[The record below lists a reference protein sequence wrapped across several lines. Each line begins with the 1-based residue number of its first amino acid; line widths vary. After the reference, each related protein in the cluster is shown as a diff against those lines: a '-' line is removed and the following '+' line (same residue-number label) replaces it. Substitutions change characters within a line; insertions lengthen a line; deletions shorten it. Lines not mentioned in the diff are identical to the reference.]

1 MSLHLTVAGSLEPL
15 VDVLAEELSRPLADP
30 FAAELVVVPSDGI
43 GTWLDAQLS
52 RRLGATAGLHN
63 GIVANLRHVFPAS
76 IVGRALG
83 EHDRD
88 HLSAWGTG
96 PLTWAVHD
104 ILRDRGAEFDQS
116 AELSRARTIADL
128 FDRYSLHRST
138 MVRRWSGDHVD
149 DAWSTGA
156 GSAGVSA
163 STGVDVD
170 AFGAALD
177 PLQLW
182 QPQLWRAVQQQL
194 DAPTDAQRLAAC
206 VEAIRSGALDL
217 RVERDFPERIFVFG
231 LASLP
236 SSHLSVL
243 TAVSTQL
250 EVHVLAPVPS
260 PQRWGTVR
268 SRLTLP
274 LRPPEPRSDETLP
287 AVAGHPLVTGWG
299 RAIRESHVLL
309 LDAAASVPSHITGL
323 DAPSPSPESTESP
336 TLLQQLQHDIRA
348 DRPLVTDLTGLTPD
362 PVAAHFSDPR
372 PTFSDPRPTFVDPRP
387 TVAEHDRSLQWHRAH
402 GAARQVEI
410 LRDALLHLLDDPA
423 IAADGSEP
431 INPRDIAVLCT
442 DVGRFAPLIE
452 ATFAGDPEHGVPAIP
467 VRVADRTLRADSA
480 LTDAVGAIL
489 DLLDGRFR
497 LSQVLDFASR
507 PPVQLQFGLDPSS
520 LATLETWAVA
530 TNVHWGLDADDHAAF
545 GLPADPPVH
554 TWAAG
559 LDQLLLGSVM
569 ADAGP
574 RLVLD
579 SVVPFPDVEGAG
591 VAVAGAF
598 AELLRVLQRTTSALR
613 QPATVVAWSAHL
625 LEAVHALCAVPD
637 DDMWRWHSVDSA
649 ITTFA
654 DEACLHGHPRDTV
667 HDPAELAALLR
678 SRLDAGGGRPRFG
691 TGVVTVS
698 ALTAQ
703 RGIPHRVICLLG
715 LDDDLGSASVAAT
728 DDLLAAQPCI
738 GDRDARSEH
747 RAQLLDALLAATDR
761 LLLFSTGRDIRTNAP
776 LAPPVAVAELLEVID
791 ATMRAPDG
799 ARVSSHLTFDH
810 PRQAWSDLA
819 FVPGMLGAPGPWS
832 YDRGARTAAL
842 ARRSEV
848 EPVSFFDAPLPD
860 AVDVERVPLTRV
872 LIAAREPVQVLLRER
887 LGLSL
892 TEHESTIDDQIPL
905 ALDAITQWAI
915 ADELLQARL
924 ALGPAEPADPQWRR
938 RERARGSVPPG
949 SFGDD
954 ILDTVGGRV
963 DGLLA
968 ALVGLLDHRPYAPR
982 TVAVRVD
989 AITEHGPRVLEGNIT
1004 GVCDDL
1010 IVAVSPSRL
1019 ADHTILSALLRVA
1032 ALTLH
1037 DPGRRYEAITIGR
1050 PRESKSEAIAWQRVA
1065 LLDPA
1070 SAGEVLGVFVDLA
1083 RRSLA
1088 DAVPAFPAVTRALF
1102 LDDRK
1107 SASAAWSSTTGDSR
1121 RIGERHSRFTSFIPE
1136 FQCDFADL
1144 LLLPARP
1151 DEAWAGAG
1159 APRLAQWAERLWGT
1173 VARHAEVVE
1182 TNAPAAGTDGSD
1194 GSTDDGDGA

>member
-149 DAWSTGA
+149 DAWSAGA
-156 GSAGVSA
+156 
-163 STGVDVD
+163 GVDVD

-667 HDPAELAALLR
+667 HDPAELAALLGGD
-678 SRLDAGGGRPRFG
+678 LMAGFTNLVQLAGITPGIPG
-691 TGVVTVS
+691 
-698 ALTAQ
+698 LTA
-703 RGIPHRVICLLG
+703 
-715 LDDDLGSASVAAT
+715 
-728 DDLLAAQPCI
+728 
-738 GDRDARSEH
+738 
-747 RAQLLDALLAATDR
+747 
-761 LLLFSTGRDIRTNAP
+761 
-776 LAPPVAVAELLEVID
+776 
-791 ATMRAPDG
+791 
-799 ARVSSHLTFDH
+799 
-810 PRQAWSDLA
+810 
-819 FVPGMLGAPGPWS
+819 
-832 YDRGARTAAL
+832 AAL
-842 ARRSEV
+842 AAEMAAPDNAPMRNATRRV
-848 EPVSFFDAPLPD
+848 V
-860 AVDVERVPLTRV
+860 
-872 LIAAREPVQVLLRER
+872 
-887 LGLSL
+887 
-892 TEHESTIDDQIPL
+892 
-905 ALDAITQWAI
+905 
-915 ADELLQARL
+915 AD
-924 ALGPAEPADPQWRR
+924 
-938 RERARGSVPPG
+938 
-949 SFGDD
+949 
-954 ILDTVGGRV
+954 
-963 DGLLA
+963 
-968 ALVGLLDHRPYAPR
+968 
-982 TVAVRVD
+982 
-989 AITEHGPRVLEGNIT
+989 
-1004 GVCDDL
+1004 
-1010 IVAVSPSRL
+1010 
-1019 ADHTILSALLRVA
+1019 
-1032 ALTLH
+1032 
-1037 DPGRRYEAITIGR
+1037 
-1050 PRESKSEAIAWQRVA
+1050 
-1065 LLDPA
+1065 
-1070 SAGEVLGVFVDLA
+1070 
-1083 RRSLA
+1083 
-1088 DAVPAFPAVTRALF
+1088 
-1102 LDDRK
+1102 
-1107 SASAAWSSTTGDSR
+1107 
-1121 RIGERHSRFTSFIPE
+1121 
-1136 FQCDFADL
+1136 ADL
-1144 LLLPARP
+1144 LP
-1151 DEAWAGAG
+1151 
-1159 APRLAQWAERLWGT
+1159 LAEMVLRA
-1173 VARHAEVVE
+1173 
-1182 TNAPAAGTDGSD
+1182 
-1194 GSTDDGDGA
+1194 